1 MLHGAKPILISSD
14 ESEGVPN
21 ASPDIYFL
29 SSQQRPRPLHT
40 GDDKKNTSG
49 GRVFSCRNVPIFL
62 YRLLAALMVAL
73 PLGCSENAKQDRID
87 RIAEVIQCNA
97 KDVQEVVLLP
107 LESRVSLVERPI
119 AIKDGAAIDAICKAL
134 NSASK
139 FLPNH
144 PSTKWEVKVE
154 IRTRKTKVSFVVFH
168 TEHDENGTVVSILS
182 NVTWGW
188 NYGHFRCDS
197 LGPLLAK
204 LAKQQK

>member
-1 MLHGAKPILISSD
+1 MGGD
-14 ESEGVPN
+14 G
-21 ASPDIYFL
+21 
-29 SSQQRPRPLHT
+29 HT
-40 GDDKKNTSG
+40 HHWQFMKTRYSK
-49 GRVFSCRNVPIFL
+49 
-62 YRLLAALMVAL
+62 LLVALMVAL

-87 RIAEVIQCNA
+87 RIAEVVQCNA

-188 NYGHFRCDS
+188 NYGDFRCDS